1 MYLANRTLSLGNVG
15 GGCWSVNFTISN
27 EEQDRAANV
36 SLNSDSIQDTV
47 WKYYMLDVLVVN
59 GSL

>member
-1 MYLANRTLSLGNVG
+1 MANGTLSLGNVG

-36 SLNSDSIQDTV
+36 SLNSDIVASMTGCHAVGKCYTV
-47 WKYYMLDVLVVN
+47 DVL
-59 GSL
+59 L